1 MFDKTFEN
9 LLKGLDAKSDLNPL
23 NSSIKKFDIAS
34 RIQQYAQ
41 GERDFIKLA
50 SE

>member
-9 LLKGLDAKSDLNPL
+9 LLKGLDSNSDVTPL
-23 NSSIKKFDIAS
+23 TSSIKKFDIAS
-34 RIQQYAQ
+34 RTQQYAQ